1 MRELLIA
8 CALVIMLGFINLL
21 IWFSRL
27 VDRSR
32 ATYPGVGGLIFSGI
46 LILVGFFGGV
56 IVILALAPNA

>member
-27 VDRSR
+27 VDRNR
-32 ATYPGVGGLIFSGI
+32 ATFPGVGGLILSGI

-56 IVILALAPNA
+56 IVILALAP